1 MDCGYS
7 TKDSETP
14 LRFNSDKA
22 GTSQQEVAVESSP
35 IIAESEKER
44 IELLLEQYGWTVD
57 QKLGVVDSMSKV
69 MSYVRTGSI
78 DNEMYYSNRFREV
91 RAELRKA
98 KPDSPRPLKEELCA
112 IAFNCN
118 ILVALPLTDFN
129 QVDTFLLEKPVGVL
143 PAWLHMSE
151 LPHTL
156 TVASFP
162 AADRE
167 SSLYAILQNQA
178 SPSEEKTFRC
188 PQLVRTFPGFR
199 AVPSKRKALPKSPE
213 TLIISEKHAK
223 IRSDRESNFRA
234 PTQLPTLEVAI
245 AS

>member
-14 LRFNSDKA
+14 LRFTGDKNE
-22 GTSQQEVAVESSP
+22 TSQQEVAVESSP
-35 IIAESEKER
+35 LIAKAEKER
-44 IELLLEQYGWTVD
+44 IETLLQQYGWAVD

-98 KPDSPRPLKEELCA
+98 KPDAPRPLKEELCA

-151 LPHTL
+151 LPQTL

-167 SSLYAILQNQA
+167 SSLYAILLNQSA
-178 SPSEEKTFRC
+178 PADKPFRC

-213 TLIISEKHAK
+213 TLVISEKHAK
-223 IRSDRESNFRA
+223 IRSDRETNFRA
-234 PTQLPTLEVAI
+234 ATKLPTLEVAI